1 MQVLFVIITL
11 AIMLRGNG

>member
-11 AIMLRGNG
+11 AIILRRNG